1 MASTMTEPAP
11 LMSSFHT
18 VEADWIDYN
27 QHMNMGYY
35 TVLFDRAADEAY
47 AEIGFGPEYRAASG
61 CTTYAAEFHVRYLR
75 ELKLGDR
82 VQAAFRILDH
92 DEKRFHSYQE
102 LIREDGVVVATG
114 EGIALHVD
122 QSGPKVAPMPEV
134 ILARLRQV
142 AEQHS
147 KLPRPETAG
156 RGMGLRRRR

>member
-1 MASTMTEPAP
+1 MTDPVP
-11 LMSSFHT
+11 LMSSLHA

-35 TVLFDRAADEAY
+35 TVLFDRTADEAY
-47 AEIGFGPEYRAASG
+47 AEIGFGPDYRAASG

-82 VQAAFRILDH
+82 VRASFRILDH

-102 LIREDGVVVATG
+102 LMREDGTLVATG

-122 QSGPKVAPMPEV
+122 QSGPKVVPMPDKV
-134 ILARLRQV
+134 LSRLRRV
-142 AEQHS
+142 AEAH
-147 KLPRPETAG
+147 KALPRPETAG
-156 RGMGLRRRR
+156 RGMGLRRGAV

>member
-1 MASTMTEPAP
+1 MTDPVP
-11 LMSSFHT
+11 LMSSLHA

-35 TVLFDRAADEAY
+35 TVLFDRTADEAY
-47 AEIGFGPEYRAASG
+47 AEIGFGPDYRAASG

-82 VQAAFRILDH
+82 VRASFRILDH

-102 LIREDGVVVATG
+102 LIREDGTLVATG

-122 QSGPKVAPMPEV
+122 QSGPKVVPMPDEV
-134 ILARLRQV
+134 LSRLRRV
-142 AEQHS
+142 AEAH
-147 KLPRPETAG
+147 KALPRPETAG
-156 RGMGLRRRR
+156 RGMGLRRGAV